1 MMNRKYSSPEIEV
14 VSLKTI
20 DVLAASTYVPE
31 PEYPTRAGD
40 DGFDGP
46 L

>member
-1 MMNRKYSSPEIEV
+1 MKRKYSSPEIEV
-14 VSLKTI
+14 VSLKTL

-31 PEYPTRAGD
+31 PEIPTRGGND
-40 DGFDGP
+40 DFDGP